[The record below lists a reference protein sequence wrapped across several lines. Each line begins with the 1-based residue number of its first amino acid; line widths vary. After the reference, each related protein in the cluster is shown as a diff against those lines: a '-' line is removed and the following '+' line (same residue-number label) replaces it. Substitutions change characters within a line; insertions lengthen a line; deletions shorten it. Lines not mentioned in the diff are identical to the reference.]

1 MGVVQTFRPR
11 SLDEAT
17 KLLSQYQGEISICAG
32 GTDLFVMMRK
42 GKTTPRYLLDLS
54 RLPLDYCE
62 EESDGLRI
70 GANKTLT
77 ALQTSCL
84 AGRAPYRALLQAAN
98 HVGSL
103 QIRNMATV
111 AGNICTGI
119 TSADVIAPMI
129 ALDAELC
136 VAGVNGRR
144 RIPAAEFV
152 VGNRRLALA
161 PEELVYEVFLPQQS
175 AETRSYFRKVG
186 TRKELFIS
194 VVNLAIVIDQ
204 DVSGLVRKCR
214 LAMGVM
220 APKTLRL
227 HAAEQELEGKSLTTK
242 TIEASIRAMKTEVSP
257 RSSHHGSREYRL
269 LVAENL
275 LRDYL
280 TAERKRGTAK

>member
-1 MGVVQTFRPR
+1 MGVVQSFRPR

-17 KLLSQYQGEISICAG
+17 KLLNQYQGELSICAG

-42 GKTTPRYLLDLS
+42 GKAMPRYILDLS

-62 EESDGLRI
+62 EGDGFRI
-70 GANKTLT
+70 GATKTLS
-77 ALQTSCL
+77 ALQATCL
-84 AGRAPYRALLQAAN
+84 ADLPPYHALLQAAN

-111 AGNICTGI
+111 VGNICTGI
-119 TSADVIAPMI
+119 TSADVIAPLI

-136 VAGVNGRR
+136 VAGINGRR
-144 RIPAAEFV
+144 HIPAAEFV
-152 VGNRRLALA
+152 LSNRRLALA
-161 PEELVYEVFLPQQS
+161 PEEFVYEIFLPKQS
-175 AETRSYFRKVG
+175 AEARSYFRKIG

-204 DVSGLVRKCR
+204 DAAGFVRKCR

-227 HAAEQELEGKSLTTK
+227 RAAEQELEGKALTTE
-242 TIEASIRAMKTEVSP
+242 TIEAAIRAMKTEVSP

-280 TAERKRGTAK
+280 TAERKRGTAR